1 VSVFDLTAL
10 LLAVGLGVRG
20 YVKGLFREG
29 LEAASALAG
38 VLLAS
43 RTYRELG
50 DWVTIYTGLPL
61 HVTRPVMYAAVAVS
75 ATAIGFFIVFLLQRA
90 FPRRDRSKRLDGL
103 GGLVFGALKGLFL
116 AALLVL
122 LAAQIPSAA
131 LTRALYRSA
140 FSQAVFVLAP
150 AVYQRIG
157 D

>member
-1 VSVFDLTAL
+1 ELLQLLVLLPQLVRFVRQVHAPRGHPRVHVPGGRSVQAAAGEQGAGEAPGGGPVSVFDLTAL

-75 ATAIGFFIVFLLQRA
+75 A
-90 FPRRDRSKRLDGL
+90 
-103 GGLVFGALKGLFL
+103 
-116 AALLVL
+116 
-122 LAAQIPSAA
+122 
-131 LTRALYRSA
+131 
-140 FSQAVFVLAP
+140 
-150 AVYQRIG
+150 
-157 D
+157 